1 MATINGTDAADLLTG
16 TTDSD
21 VINGLGGADTITG
34 GMGNDTLNGGEGD
47 DVLRTG
53 YVMNGGVGDDL
64 FLAPRGGAIDGGS
77 GADTLD
83 LSGYTIPAGLR
94 QWHEVRTDTGVV
106 TVTAWSG
113 GIPPPNIVPN
123 ATQLGTVTGVEIFN
137 FGPGNDVLNFSG
149 VGSVTVSG
157 GNGNDVIWGG
167 PGNDRLDGGEGAD
180 TLHGGAGGDSLYGG
194 DGNDILLGG
203 AGNDF
208 LNGGT
213 GADTLLGGDGD
224 DRIVFSH
231 TAIADGGA
239 GRDNL
244 DFSAYNSANFFFNQ
258 PLTIRVGAAEGSLE
272 IDTFYY
278 ERLGPGRTVTTT
290 GYEGF
295 EGLILG
301 SGTSVDLS
309 GATTGWTVES
319 RSSGGERIAMGNG
332 DDTIILGFRNPSVGG
347 YTLDGRGGNDTLV
360 LPRAQGDYLFQ
371 QTATGWS
378 IYEGRQGVHT
388 VTDVENVQF
397 YGGGPSMSFQAAA
410 ASDFDSAGYLGRYAD
425 LRAAFGSDEIKAF
438 QHYQTFGMAEGRV
451 GSFDALSYIASYGD
465 LINAF
470 GPNPAAGAQHY
481 AQFGAAEGRVVTFDA
496 AAYAASHLDLAR
508 IIGTDAAQAAT
519 HYIIFGVNEGRATTG
534 FDSVAY
540 LLSNPD
546 LVGMT
551 PAQAR
556 THWLTVGADQG
567 RPGDALFGRDQTD
580 VSFTG
585 SSVAS
590 RFETATDQDWFA
602 ISLTPYQNITFNGSA
617 AVSGM
622 ELYNATG
629 KLMASD
635 ADGRDFQVMLTN
647 QMGVTSTATYYL
659 VVKGGAAADYS
670 VNVSIAP
677 LNSAAQAKA
686 EASQLIA
693 NASLDP
699 ETLVYAESEG
709 LLQPTSLSPQAS
721 TWLMTEAY
729 DLM

>member
-16 TTDSD
+16 TPGSD
-21 VINGLGGADTITG
+21 VINGLGGPDTITG
-34 GMGNDTLNGGEGD
+34 GD
-47 DVLRTG
+47 
-53 YVMNGGVGDDL
+53 
-64 FLAPRGGAIDGGS
+64 

-83 LSGYTIPAGLR
+83 
-94 QWHEVRTDTGVV
+94 
-106 TVTAWSG
+106 
-113 GIPPPNIVPN
+113 
-123 ATQLGTVTGVEIFN
+123 
-137 FGPGNDVLNFSG
+137 
-149 VGSVTVSG
+149 
-157 GNGNDVIWGG
+157 
-167 PGNDRLDGGEGAD
+167 
-180 TLHGGAGGDSLYGG
+180 GGAGDDSLHGG
-194 DGNDILLGG
+194 DGNDLLLGG

-231 TAIADGGA
+231 TAIADGGS
-239 GRDNL
+239 GRDTL

-258 PLTIRVGAAEGSLE
+258 PLTIRLGATAGSLE
-272 IDTFYY
+272 IDTYY
-278 ERLGPGRTVTTT
+278 YQRLGPGTTVTTK

-301 SGTSVDLS
+301 SGTRVDLD

-319 RSSGGERIAMGNG
+319 RSSAGERIAMGNG
-332 DDTIILGFRNPSVGG
+332 DDTIILGVSNLSVAVG
-347 YTLDGRGGNDTLV
+347 YTVDGRGGNDTLV
-360 LPRAQGDYLFQ
+360 LARAQGDYLFQ
-371 QTATGWS
+371 QMATGWN

-388 VTDVENVQF
+388 VTNVENVQF
-397 YGGGPSMSFQAAA
+397 NGGGPSMSFLAAA

-425 LRAAFGSDEIKAF
+425 VRAAFGSDEIKAF

-451 GSFDALSYIASYGD
+451 GSFDALSYIASYRD

-508 IIGTDAAQAAT
+508 IIGTDAAQAAI

-585 SSVAS
+585 SSVAG
-590 RFETATDQDWFA
+590 RFETATDQDWYA
-602 ISLTPYQNITFNGSA
+602 IRLTPYQNITFNGSD
-617 AVSGM
+617 AVTGLT
-622 ELYNATG
+622 LYNDTG
-629 KLMASD
+629 KVIASD
-635 ADGRDFQVMLTN
+635 ADGRDFHLMLTN

-659 VVKGGAAADYS
+659 VVKGGTAADYS
-670 VNVSIAP
+670 VNVSVVP
-677 LNSAAQAKA
+677 LNPAAQAKI
-686 EASQLIA
+686 EASQLLA
-693 NASLDP
+693 EASLGH
-699 ETLVYAESEG
+699 EAGVYVESDEF
-709 LLQPTSLSPQAS
+709 LQPTGFTTPSPWVMA
-721 TWLMTEAY
+721 EPY
-729 DLM
+729 DLA